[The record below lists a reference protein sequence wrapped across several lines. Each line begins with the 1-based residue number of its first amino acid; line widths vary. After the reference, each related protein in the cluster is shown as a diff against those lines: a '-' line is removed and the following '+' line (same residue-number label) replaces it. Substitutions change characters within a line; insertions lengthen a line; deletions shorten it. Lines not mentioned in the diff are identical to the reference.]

1 MNLLKSLWVWLS
13 SITFVLLAFPVA
25 VILWLLS
32 LAFDRK
38 RLMNNRWM
46 IIQGIVLTKMSPFWK
61 VITDGR
67 EKIDQ
72 KQAYVIVPNHQ
83 SLLDIVFFNM
93 LHHRLRWVSKSEIF
107 RLPVV
112 GWEMRMV
119 RYIELIR
126 GNKASVI
133 RMMEK
138 CSESLQDGISVV
150 IFPEGTRSLSGQIGK
165 FKTGAF
171 QLAIRNDK
179 PLLPVLIDG
188 AGAIM
193 PKKGGIIFRNKRLVR
208 LRVLDPIFPG
218 QFGTGD
224 PEELAARV
232 EKLMIEAME
241 QLREETGRGRGRGR
255 DRKRTG

>member
-1 MNLLKSLWVWLS
+1 MNILKSLWVWIS

-25 VILWLLS
+25 LILWLLA
-32 LAFDRK
+32 LAFDSR

-46 IIQGIVLTKMSPFWK
+46 VIQGIVLTKMSPFWK
-61 VITDGR
+61 VIVEGR

-72 KQAYVIVPNHQ
+72 KKAYIIIPNHQ

-93 LHHRLRWVSKSEIF
+93 LRHRLRWVSKKEIF
-107 RLPVV
+107 SVPVV

-119 RYIELIR
+119 KYIELIR

-133 RMMEK
+133 RMMEQ
-138 CSESLQDGISVV
+138 CVESLQDGISVV
-150 IFPEGTRSLSGQIGK
+150 IFPEGTRTLTGAIGK

-171 QLAIRNDK
+171 QLAVKTDK

-188 AGAIM
+188 TGEIM
-193 PKKGGIIFRNKRLVR
+193 PKKGGIIFRNRRIVR
-208 LRVLDPIFPG
+208 IRVLDPIFPG

-224 PEELAARV
+224 PEELATRV
-232 EKLMIEAME
+232 QSQMVTAMD
-241 QLREETGRGRGRGR
+241 QLRSG
-255 DRKRTG
+255 K

>member
-1 MNLLKSLWVWLS
+1 MNLIKSLWVWFS

-25 VILWLLS
+25 ILLWLLA
-32 LAFDRK
+32 LAFDRR

-46 IIQGIVLTKMSPFWK
+46 VIQGIVLTKMSPFWK
-61 VITDGR
+61 VIVDGR

-72 KQAYVIVPNHQ
+72 KQAYIIIPNHQ

-93 LHHRLRWVSKSEIF
+93 LRHRLRWVSKIEIF
-107 RLPVV
+107 RVPLV
-112 GWEMRMV
+112 GWEMKMV
-119 RYIELIR
+119 KYIELIR

-133 RMMEK
+133 KMMEK
-138 CSESLQDGISVV
+138 CVESLQDGISVV
-150 IFPEGTRSLSGQIGK
+150 IFPEGTRSLTGAIGK

-171 QLAIRNDK
+171 QLAVKTDK

-188 AGAIM
+188 TGEIM
-193 PKKGGIIFRNKRLVR
+193 PKKGGIIFRNRRIVR

-232 EKLMIEAME
+232 QAMMVTAMD
-241 QLREETGRGRGRGR
+241 QLRNGE
-255 DRKRTG
+255 